1 MSKLLN
7 HLNQRNWCMKRKIVL
22 LCFLFAVRISYCQ
35 EEVSLEQVIALA
47 LEKNYEVLLAKN
59 VSEGA
64 ATDNRYAFGAFL
76 PQIQATGA
84 AVWNSNNQEL
94 RFQDETRNNSG
105 KAESNNISANAELTW
120 TLFDGTRMFAT
131 RARIDAIAAQG
142 ELFVKDQMVTTIAAV
157 ASNYY
162 DIVRQK
168 QQLKA
173 IEEQMSVSQERV
185 KLAER
190 KLQVGTGAKP
200 ELLQAK
206 VDFNAQRTQALQQ
219 QALIVQLKDRLN
231 ASVGSQ
237 LPTSYEVSDTII
249 LNQDLQQAELS
260 NNIEN
265 KNFSLQAS
273 RREIGISNLSV
284 RERRAELLPFLNF
297 NAAYNYSRT
306 DNTRLIN
313 PFAALFN
320 QTDGYNY
327 GLSVSMPILTGFNQR
342 RLVQQAKINA
352 SRQQLLYDQQKI
364 TVNVELQNAYANY
377 SSAKQILLVE
387 EENIGLAKENVS
399 IALETFKRGA
409 TTYVELRT
417 AQQSLAEAYTRLIN
431 ARYLA
436 KVAEIELLRLNGD
449 LLK

>member
-1 MSKLLN
+1 
-7 HLNQRNWCMKRKIVL
+7 MKRRIVL
-22 LCFLFAVRISYCQ
+22 LSLVFAVHISYCQ
-35 EEVSLEQVIALA
+35 EEISVERVIALA
-47 LEKNYEVLLAKN
+47 LEKNYDVQLAKN
-59 VSEGA
+59 VSEA
-64 ATDNRYAFGAFL
+64 ASTDNRYAFGAFI
-76 PQIQATGA
+76 PRVEATGTT
-84 AVWNSNNQEL
+84 VWNSNNQEL

-105 KAESNNISANAELTW
+105 RAESNNISASAQLTW

-131 RARIDAIAAQG
+131 RERIAAIAGQG

-219 QALIVQLKDRLN
+219 QALIVQLKDQLN
-231 ASVGSQ
+231 GLVGSQ
-237 LPTSYEVSDTII
+237 LPASYEVSDTII
-249 LNQDLQQAELS
+249 LNQDLQQEQLS
-260 NNIEN
+260 SNIEN
-265 KNFSLQAS
+265 TNFALQAS
-273 RREIGISNLSV
+273 RREIGISNLSI

-297 NAAYNYSRT
+297 NAAYNYSKT

-313 PFAALFN
+313 PFAALFSK
-320 QTDGYNY
+320 TDGYNY
-327 GLSVSMPILTGFNQR
+327 GFSVSMPILTGFNQR

-364 TVNVELQNAYANY
+364 TVNVGLQNAYANY
-377 SSAKQILLVE
+377 TSAKNILLVE

-417 AQQSLAEAYTRLIN
+417 AQQSLADAYTRLIN

-436 KVAEIELLRLNGD
+436 KVAEIELLRLNGS
-449 LLK
+449 LLQ

>member
-1 MSKLLN
+1 
-7 HLNQRNWCMKRKIVL
+7 MKRRIVL
-22 LCFLFAVRISYCQ
+22 LSFVFAVHISYCQ
-35 EEVSLEQVIALA
+35 EEISVERIIALA
-47 LEKNYEVLLAKN
+47 LEKNYDVQLAKN
-59 VSEGA
+59 VSEA
-64 ATDNRYAFGAFL
+64 ASTDNRYAFGAFI
-76 PQIQATGA
+76 PRVEATGTTL
-84 AVWNSNNQEL
+84 WNSNNQEL

-105 KAESNNISANAELTW
+105 KAESNNISASAQLTW

-131 RARIDAIAAQG
+131 RERIAAIAAQG

-231 ASVGSQ
+231 GLVGSQ
-237 LPTSYEVSDTII
+237 LPALYEVSDTII
-249 LNQDLQQAELS
+249 LNQDLQQEQLS
-260 NNIEN
+260 SNIEN
-265 KNFSLQAS
+265 TNFALQAS
-273 RREIGISNLSV
+273 RREIGISNLSI
-284 RERRAELLPFLNF
+284 RERRAELLPFFNF
-297 NAAYNYSRT
+297 NAAYNYSKT

-313 PFAALFN
+313 PFAALFSK
-320 QTDGYNY
+320 TDGYNY
-327 GLSVSMPILTGFNQR
+327 GFSVSMPILTGFNQR

-352 SRQQLLYDQQKI
+352 SRQQLLYEQQKI
-364 TVNVELQNAYANY
+364 TVNVGLQNAYANY
-377 SSAKQILLVE
+377 TSAKNILVVE

-417 AQQSLAEAYTRLIN
+417 AQQSLADAYTRLIN

-436 KVAEIELLRLNGD
+436 KVAEIELLRLNGS
-449 LLK
+449 LLQ